1 MRADFRCL
9 GVTTLEFYYGGV
21 EPDSLGLPPHEV
33 HDDEDDDPDDE
44 IPDGVAF
51 DAGHLHRLMET
62 PASPAQAAD
71 PSMRTGRSN
80 SSQEDH
86 QQTTLVDA

>member
-1 MRADFRCL
+1 
-9 GVTTLEFYYGGV
+9 V

-44 IPDGVAF
+44 IPYGVAF
-51 DAGHLHRLMET
+51 DAGHLHRLRGAL
-62 PASPAQAAD
+62 ASPAQAAD
-71 PSMRTGRSN
+71 PSMRRGRSN
-80 SSQEDH
+80 SSQEDQ